1 VIRSDLQRNPVGE
14 TDAMHYLSDFDVPGS
29 GWADHYEAQPY
40 GNFKYE
46 VYPMMVAMIA
56 TLADGAQV
64 LDIGAG
70 TGHLAAEFVRTHPGR
85 RLAFTLLDNS
95 SAMLAIAA
103 RKLAGL
109 GCTPPARMIHRS
121 SFTGQGLD
129 GIGRFHLIASNN
141 TPYPTDPRAL
151 VAYYRRMAEHLEPGG
166 AILVQQPFLLD
177 QGGSI
182 YGQHPFMRFLA
193 ITCPQL
199 LENPM
204 ISASEAPV
212 QASAKEAAKRRHQ
225 EAMAAATAAGDMIA
239 EPQAGWGFTTVQ
251 AHLDALQDQGLI
263 ATTIWRKRN
272 FAVILAVFPEGKS
285 FGA

>member
-1 VIRSDLQRNPVGE
+1 
-14 TDAMHYLSDFDVPGS
+14 MHYLSDFDVPGS

-204 ISASEAPV
+204 ISASPGECQGGRETSASGGHGGGHRGRGYDRGTAGRVGIHHRAGASGRVAGPGIDRDHDLAEAEFCGDSRGFSGGEIVWGLMPV
-212 QASAKEAAKRRHQ
+212 LVA
-225 EAMAAATAAGDMIA
+225 
-239 EPQAGWGFTTVQ
+239 
-251 AHLDALQDQGLI
+251 
-263 ATTIWRKRN
+263 
-272 FAVILAVFPEGKS
+272 
-285 FGA
+285 